1 MASEA
6 SGPEGTRLPTARI
19 VLVGCCLLALVL
31 AGGLVPS
38 LTGGLADSPAQSLV
52 PGSALSSG
60 SAPSDTGSGSLGSV
74 SGTGSGF
81 GALDP
86 GRSTDVGG
94 NTGVEDNAFQSQD
107 NTVHFRVTSPQPSY
121 WRTGA
126 YGRYTGTGWEQTG
139 ETTPLSGSMDSSGIQ
154 GSRVEYE
161 VRLNRTARALPTVW
175 RPNTIIG
182 RPSVGVTEQRAIRA
196 RTPLGRGESY
206 VGVSHR
212 PPQDP
217 AVLRA
222 TGDDYPDAVADRYA
236 TLPED
241 VPGRVELFTDDLTS
255 QAETPY
261 EKTVAIEE
269 WLETTKNYSLDASRT
284 SEHMAD
290 TFIFEMDRGY
300 CEYFA
305 TSMVVMLRSQD
316 IPARYVVGYSTG
328 ERSGNTYTVRAM
340 NAHAWVEVYF
350 EDVGWVKFDP
360 TPGSARLEQEQDSIQ
375 RENPGADYSPVE
387 EGSPGETFT
396 PDGEVSPATPNPT
409 PTPDDENS
417 TDETNATDDTS
428 GQTDTGYDISLN
440 RTAVPGATVA
450 VSVTRGGQPAA
461 GVTVL
466 FNGDPV
472 GETDGEGTVVATVPY
487 TDELRVAVEDGSVGS
502 LDPPGAIPT
511 TDGRFH
517 SVPPPSTRYPE
528 VTIPVETNATVSV
541 SGDPVPGGSVTV
553 TATVSGVPVTDAPVT
568 VDGSQVAT
576 TDESGRAVVP
586 LPDRSGNVTIAVERD
601 PVTGE
606 RTVTL
611 PSLRVSVTPS
621 TPFALPLTGAT
632 VAVTADG
639 DPVRSAAVSVD
650 GRRVATT
657 DVNGTATV
665 QLPLAASATVT
676 VRSFGLTRTATVSGL
691 FVNLA
696 LALVGL
702 GLVLAAPLV
711 LAARRGYSPRDVARF
726 LRRLPSRLVRGAQWL
741 LVTLATRGDGVLGR
755 LLTRL
760 RITVGHLVE
769 LVRGQVTP
777 AALWTALL
785 AWLTARREE
794 FGADDGS
801 DQHDDGTAEAT
812 PSEARRTI
820 RAAWARFLDHVSL
833 RRHRTKTPGEI
844 ARHAVSRDGLP
855 AKPVRVL
862 RDAFREVEYGSRSA
876 TDRLDRVER
885 ALTAIERT
893 SDEAEPETDGGTAD
907 ERADER
913 GAE

>member
-1 MASEA
+1 
-6 SGPEGTRLPTARI
+6 

-52 PGSALSSG
+52 PGNALSI
-60 SAPSDTGSGSLGSV
+60 GSGSSGPGSGDLGSV
-74 SGTGSGF
+74 SGSGSGF
-81 GALDP
+81 GALSP

-94 NTGVEDNAFQSQD
+94 NTGVDGNAFRSQD
-107 NTVHFRVTSPQPSY
+107 NTVHFRVTSPQPAY

-126 YGRYTGTGWEQTG
+126 YDRYTGTGWEQTG
-139 ETTPLSGSMDSSGIQ
+139 ETTPFSGSIGGEGIQ
-154 GSRVEYE
+154 GPRVEYE

-182 RPSVGVTEQRAIRA
+182 RPDVGVTEQRAIRA
-196 RTPLGRGESY
+196 GTALGRGESY

-222 TGDDYPDAVADRYA
+222 AGDDYPDAVADRYA
-236 TLPED
+236 TLPAD

-255 QAETPY
+255 QATTPY
-261 EKTVAIEE
+261 EKAVAIEE
-269 WLETTKNYSLDASRT
+269 WLETTKTYSLNASRT

-290 TFIFEMDRGY
+290 TFMFEMERGY

-360 TPGSARLEQEQDSIQ
+360 TPGSARLEQEQRSIR

-396 PDGEVSPATPNPT
+396 PEGEGTSATATPT
-409 PTPDDENS
+409 PTPDEANG
-417 TDETNATDDTS
+417 TDGTNATDDTTG
-428 GQTDTGYDISLN
+428 GQTDTGYAISLN
-440 RTAVPGATVA
+440 RTAVPGATVE
-450 VSVTRGGQPAA
+450 VSVTRGGDPAA

-472 GETDGEGTVVATVPY
+472 GETDSEGTVVATVPY
-487 TDELRVAVEDGSVGS
+487 TDELRVAVDDGSVDS
-502 LDPPGAIPT
+502 LAPPGAIPAA
-511 TDGRFH
+511 DGRFH
-517 SVPPPSTRYPE
+517 SVPPPSAGHPE

-576 TDESGRAVVP
+576 TDANGRAIVS

-601 PVTGE
+601 PVAGTT
-606 RTVTL
+606 TVTL
-611 PSLRVSVTPS
+611 PNLSVSVTPS
-621 TPFALPLTGAT
+621 APLALPLTGAT
-632 VAVTADG
+632 VSVTADG
-639 DPVRSAAVSVD
+639 DPVSSAAVSVD

-657 DVNGTATV
+657 DLDGTATV
-665 QLPLAASATVT
+665 QLPLAASATVS

-696 LALVGL
+696 LTLVGL

-711 LAARRGYSPRDVARF
+711 VAARRGYSPRDVARI
-726 LRRLPSRLVRGAQWL
+726 LRRLPARLVRGAQWL
-741 LVTLATRGDGVLGR
+741 LVTLATRGDDLLGR
-755 LLTRL
+755 LLTRV
-760 RITVGHLVE
+760 RITVGHLVA
-769 LVRGQVTP
+769 LVRGRVTP
-777 AALWTALL
+777 AALWAALL
-785 AWLTARREE
+785 AWLAARREE

-801 DQHDDGTAEAT
+801 DQHDDGATEAT

-820 RAAWARFLDHVSL
+820 RAAWARFLDRVSV

-855 AKPVRVL
+855 AEPVRVL

-893 SDEAEPETDGGTAD
+893 SDEAETDGGTAE
-907 ERADER
+907 ERAER
-913 GAE
+913 DGGTE